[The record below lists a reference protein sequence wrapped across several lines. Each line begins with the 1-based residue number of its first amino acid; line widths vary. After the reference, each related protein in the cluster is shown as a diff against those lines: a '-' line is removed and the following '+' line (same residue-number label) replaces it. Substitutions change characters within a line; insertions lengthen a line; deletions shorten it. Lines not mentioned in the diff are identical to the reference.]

1 MTTDTVTAD
10 TIQTL
15 TRAESSA
22 RAGARHLREV
32 LDAIQDGDTDRA
44 AKALYEARWPLIG
57 ATSRAQRVTLL
68 AEWEWD
74 MLASWARGDG
84 GIDLAEEDETIEE
97 TTQVWEHYRAEAKE
111 ELQALAKEPET
122 KDRAQSILAAWDHT
136 ATPYLPQLECPRP

>member
-32 LDAIQDGDTDRA
+32 LDALQAGDTDAA
-44 AKALYEARWPLIG
+44 AKALYKARWPLIG
-57 ATSRAQRVTLL
+57 ASGRVERVTLL

-74 MLASWARGDG
+74 MLASWAAGSG
-84 GIDLAEEDETIEE
+84 GIDLVEEDETIEE
-97 TTQVWEHYRAEAKE
+97 TTQVWEHYRAEARE
-111 ELQALAKEPET
+111 ELESLARRTET
-122 KDRAQSILAAWDHT
+122 KDRARAILAQWDHD
-136 ATPYLPQLECPRP
+136 ATPYLPQLEARP